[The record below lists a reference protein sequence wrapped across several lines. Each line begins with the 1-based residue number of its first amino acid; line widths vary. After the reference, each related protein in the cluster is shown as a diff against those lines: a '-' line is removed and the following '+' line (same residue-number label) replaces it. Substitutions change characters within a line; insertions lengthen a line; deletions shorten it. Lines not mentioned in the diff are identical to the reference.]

1 MINKTKIQT
10 KLSYIEDN
18 ESFEINISETAHT
31 ALLNFWQQFLS
42 HQDLL
47 NSVWRAINWQLEQ
60 TVFIKCMNS
69 HF

>member
-47 NSVWRAINWQLEQ
+47 NSV
-60 TVFIKCMNS
+60 
-69 HF
+69 